1 MTRHR
6 PGHARGRWYLADVGA
21 QIIVLNGGSSAGK
34 STIAR
39 CLQGQLP
46 SPWLVFGVDDL
57 VEAIPQEGIADG
69 SLLRFGDLGQVE
81 VGPGWRDLER
91 SWYVGLAAMAASGT
105 GVILDEVFLE
115 GGRQQERLRAAI
127 GGLEVLWVGVV
138 CDGRVA
144 TAREALRTDR
154 VAGMAESQAQV
165 VHDGVAYDVVV
176 DTADTGPEECA
187 ATIVSRLSCSA

>member
-1 MTRHR
+1 M
-6 PGHARGRWYLADVGA
+6 GARV
-21 QIIVLNGGSSAGK
+21 IVLNGGSSSGK

-46 SPWLVFGVDDL
+46 SPWLLFGVDDL
-57 VEAIPQEGIADG
+57 VEAIPQTGIADG
-69 SLLRFGDLGQVE
+69 SLLHFGSLGQVE
-81 VGPGWRDLER
+81 IGPGWRDLER
-91 SWYVGLAAMAASGT
+91 SWYIGLAAIAASGT

-115 GGRQQERLRAAI
+115 GGRQQERLRAVL
-127 GGLEVLWVGVV
+127 GGLDVLWVGVV

-144 TAREALRTDR
+144 AAREALRTDR

-176 DTADTGPEECA
+176 DSADTMPEECA
-187 ATIVSRLSCSA
+187 ATIVSRLSSSG